1 MKPTKVLLFPRE
13 SINPKSPDYD
23 CIAILEDGTQ
33 WKSPMWQETD
43 RDGKPYWKAQKWEPK
58 TATKDSPAPEPEP
71 EPDEPTQDPLFDD
84 IDF

>member
-1 MKPTKVLLFPRE
+1 
-13 SINPKSPDYD
+13 
-23 CIAILEDGTQ
+23 
-33 WKSPMWQETD
+33 MWQETD

-58 TATKDSPAPEPEP
+58 TATKDSPAPAPEP